1 MPINFIPNDP
11 LAQNSL
17 AMRQQAPQRNRPAN
31 RAGFAFVGAVGQGL
45 FNPGSPEFLFWQ
57 CREAALMAV
66 ATWEAL
72 NGKLSQWARAT
83 PNRRRL
89 ALRQDDGVDLNA
101 FYDGQSLAFF
111 HFQTGGK
118 TTFSGASTDVVAHE
132 TGHALLDAIRPDLW
146 DTNFLEVYAFH
157 EAFGDC
163 MALLTA
169 LSDRATRVA
178 LLAVSRDL
186 GAANFLEATMED
198 LADGCRR
205 ELGRN
210 HPDAQPRHALNTF
223 RWQLP
228 TTLPPSGRPQVLSSE
243 AHSFGRV
250 FSGCFYDTLRNIFAS
265 SANRTEATL
274 WTAAQTAGKL
284 LITGAHNAPEVPRFF
299 RAVGRAMT
307 LADEASNNGAHRL
320 AIRNAFAQHNLALGS
335 AAMLA
340 PTASLAGPAPKLEAA
355 AMRSILPTSTRHDL
369 LRRIGGAPGDKVT
382 VDPLEIAGERI
393 AKVVHYREVP
403 LDDVD
408 PRLQGVVASVTE
420 PVLVGASGTRAAVL
434 GALPEANTTTDEVLA
449 FVTTLL
455 KNDAIAL
462 GGARRAAVTSRQVS
476 PLPTHTV
483 RTRGRKKVLTRI
495 RFVCH
500 HKG

>member
-11 LAQNSL
+11 LALSSMP
-17 AMRQQAPQRNRPAN
+17 MRQQAPQPNRPAN
-31 RAGFAFVGAVGQGL
+31 RAGFTFIGAVGEGL

-57 CREAALMAV
+57 CREAALMAM
-66 ATWEAL
+66 ATWEVL
-72 NGKLSQWARAT
+72 DGNLSQWARVT
-83 PNRRRL
+83 PNRSSL
-89 ALRQDDGVDLNA
+89 ALLQDDGVDLNA
-101 FYDGQSLAFF
+101 FYDGQSLSFF
-111 HFQTGGK
+111 HFQTGAK

-132 TGHALLDAIRPDLW
+132 TGHSLLDAIRPDLW
-146 DTNFLEVYAFH
+146 DTNFLEVGAFH

-169 LSDRATRVA
+169 LSDRATREA
-178 LLAVSRDL
+178 LLAASPDL
-186 GAANFLEATMED
+186 GAANFLEATAED
-198 LADGCRR
+198 LSDGVKRAR
-205 ELGRN
+205 GAN
-210 HPDAQPRHALNTF
+210 HPAAQPRHALNTF

-228 TTLPPSGRPQVLSSE
+228 TTLPPSGPPQVLSSE
-243 AHSFGRV
+243 VHSLGRV

-265 SANRTEATL
+265 SAHQTEATL
-274 WTAAQTAGKL
+274 LTAAQTAGKL
-284 LITGAHNAPEVPRFF
+284 LIAGARNAPEVARFF

-307 LADEASNNGAHRL
+307 LADEASNNGAHRV

-355 AMRSILPTSTRHDL
+355 AMRSILPRSTRHDL

-382 VDPLEIAGERI
+382 VERLEIAGERM
-393 AKVVHYREVP
+393 AKVVHHREVP
-403 LDDVD
+403 LDDLD
-408 PRLQGVVASVTE
+408 PRLEGVVASVAQ

-500 HKG
+500 HEG